1 MIPFGDLPGRYRR
14 VTSRL
19 RRWPFGHGVPN
30 SEGVSSVPQAPPA
43 AKVVLVVD
51 DDREVRE
58 ATTDL
63 LTDMGYLTAAA
74 GSGHAALGLL
84 ERGLAPA
91 IMLVD
96 LEMPGMNGD
105 ELCARVNALGFSAV
119 PKIFISGSQQPAGLL
134 ERTGAAAFFRK
145 PISVAQLQGLLAS
158 HDIHPAS
165 AQ

>member
-1 MIPFGDLPGRYRR
+1 M
-14 VTSRL
+14 
-19 RRWPFGHGVPN
+19 
-30 SEGVSSVPQAPPA
+30 SSVPQAPPA

-74 GSGHAALGLL
+74 GGGKAALALL
-84 ERGLAPA
+84 ERGLVPA

-105 ELCARVNALGFSAV
+105 ELCVRVNGLGFSAV
-119 PKIFISGSQQPAGLL
+119 PKIFISGSQQPSGLI
-134 ERTGAAAFFRK
+134 ERTGAAAFLRK
-145 PISVAQLQGLLAS
+145 PISDTQLQALLAS
-158 HDIHPAS
+158 HDIHPAPVR
-165 AQ
+165 